1 MGQVKKSEGTKAR
14 DEISATFFLF
24 YIYNKE
30 QTQNRKESQKK
41 LNLRIT
47 QCRSF
52 DTGILFLQPEPL
64 GNKNDQ

>member
-1 MGQVKKSEGTKAR
+1 MGQVKKSEGTKVR

-24 YIYNKE
+24 YIQQRTNTKPE
-30 QTQNRKESQKK
+30 RIAKK
-41 LNLRIT
+41 INHRVT